1 MLAVSLEHPLK
12 RLGSLQVVMASD
24 EKVSTMRGVGYRV
37 YFLVM
42 HWQLAP

>member
-1 MLAVSLEHPLK
+1 
-12 RLGSLQVVMASD
+12 MASD

-42 HWQLAP
+42 HWQLAPWVSHLPKCPQGSKTTASP